1 MIRETVPGSRFLLP
15 NAAIDKSAAKI
26 LGYFHHGRKFPFI
39 RKKRMKFAT
48 NYKSSV
54 FLFKA

>member
-54 FLFKA
+54 F